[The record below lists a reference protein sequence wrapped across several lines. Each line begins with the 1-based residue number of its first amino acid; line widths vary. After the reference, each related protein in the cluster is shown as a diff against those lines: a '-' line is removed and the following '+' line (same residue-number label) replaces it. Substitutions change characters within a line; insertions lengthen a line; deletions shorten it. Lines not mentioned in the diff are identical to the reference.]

1 MTKSERTLGILMRK
15 QILQSFLMMGLCF
28 GQLVFAKDFAEA
40 RVFILH
46 SYDEQF
52 PWTLKINEAIRNIL
66 ETSHVQI
73 MSFYMDTKR
82 HPSEAEKF
90 AAAQTAKLQIDK
102 FKPHVVITSD
112 DDAVKYVLMP
122 YYKNTSIPFV
132 FCGINWD
139 ATPYG
144 LPYKNATGIL
154 EIELINEIIKN
165 LQEHAKGKRIG
176 YLAMEGFS
184 ERKLAENYARH
195 LGNALDKSYFVNSF
209 HEWKETFMKVQEE
222 VDLLLLLNPKGI
234 KDFDMQQAQAFVE
247 NNIKIP
253 TGTSLAWMMQMSLL
267 GITLYPEEQGA
278 WAAQTALKILNGQL
292 PSNIPITRNREGR
305 LFVNLKIAEKL
316 GVTFKPA
323 LLKIGEV
330 IH

>member
-1 MTKSERTLGILMRK
+1 MRK
-15 QILQSFLMMGLCF
+15 QILKSFVMIGLCF
-28 GQLVFAKDFAEA
+28 GQLAFAKDFADA

-52 PWTLKINEAIRNIL
+52 PWTSKINEAIRNIL
-66 ETSHVQI
+66 ETGHVQS
-73 MSFYMDTKR
+73 MTFYMDTKR
-82 HPSEAEKF
+82 HPSDAEKF

-102 FKPHVVITSD
+102 FKPNVVITSD

-122 YYKNTSIPFV
+122 YYKNDTIPFV

-139 ATPYG
+139 ASPYG
-144 LPYKNATGIL
+144 LPYKNTTGIL
-154 EIELINEIIKN
+154 EIELIDEIIKN

-176 YLAMEGFS
+176 YLAMDGFS

-195 LGNALDKSYFVNSF
+195 LGKPLEKSYFVTSFNS
-209 HEWKETFMKVQEE
+209 WKESFLKAQQE
-222 VDLLLLLNPKGI
+222 VDLLLLLNTKGI
-234 KDFDMQQAQAFVE
+234 KDFDMQQAQVFVE

-253 TGTSLAWMMQMSLL
+253 TGTSLSWMMQMSLL
-267 GITLYPEEQGA
+267 GITLHPEEQGA
-278 WAAQTALKILNGQL
+278 WAAQTALKILNGQS
-292 PSNIPITRNREGR
+292 PSNIPIARNREGK

>member
-1 MTKSERTLGILMRK
+1 MRE
-15 QILQSFLMMGLCF
+15 QILKVFLVLGLCF
-28 GQLVFAKDFAEA
+28 GQPIFAKDFPEA

-52 PWTLKINEAIRNIL
+52 PWTSKIHETIRSIL
-66 ETSHVQI
+66 ETSHVQS
-73 MSFYMDTKR
+73 MTFYMDTKR
-82 HPSEAEKF
+82 HPAETEKF

-102 FKPHVVITSD
+102 FKPNVVITSD

-122 YYKNTSIPFV
+122 YYKNSGTPFV

-139 ATPYG
+139 ASPYG
-144 LPYKNATGIL
+144 LPYQNATGIL
-154 EIELINEIIKN
+154 EIELISEIIKN

-184 ERKLAENYARH
+184 EHKLADNYERH
-195 LGNALDKSYFVNSF
+195 LGKALEKTYFVTSF
-209 HEWKETFMKVQEE
+209 SEWKESFLKAQQE

-234 KDFDMQQAQAFVE
+234 KDFDMQQAQQFVE

-253 TGTSLAWMMQMSLL
+253 TGTSLSWMMQMSLL
-267 GITLYPEEQGA
+267 GITLRPDEQGA
-278 WAAQTALKILNGQL
+278 WAAQTALKILNGQP
-292 PSNIPITRNREGR
+292 PSNIPIARNREGK
-305 LFVNLKIAEKL
+305 LFVNLRIAEKL

-323 LLKIGEV
+323 LLKIGDV